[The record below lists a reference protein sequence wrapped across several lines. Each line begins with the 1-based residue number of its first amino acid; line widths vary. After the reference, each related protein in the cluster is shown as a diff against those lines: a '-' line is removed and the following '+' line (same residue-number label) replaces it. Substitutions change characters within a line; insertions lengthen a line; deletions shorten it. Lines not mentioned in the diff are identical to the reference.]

1 MKGISLNARMH
12 RIWGAYERQLS
23 RRPVLTQMA
32 TSCLLWGCGDVLA
45 QRVVEQRRISDVDAR
60 RVACTAA
67 FGAAFMG
74 PVGHFWY
81 QQLDVVCAK
90 LLAAGS
96 PSFLAAKL
104 IADTVI
110 MGPLYVVAFYAWG
123 CALIDGS
130 GIEGFKKKITQDFIP
145 TYTAE
150 LAVWPLFQA
159 FNFTRIPVEHQLLAV
174 NGATLIDACFLSW
187 ARSQEDWVATAIG
200 AIQSWQDGRKQSPAA
215 EMAAAAAAAVVVAAA
230 PNSGSQHVPRQLGQA

>member
-1 MKGISLNARMH
+1 MSSLSL
-12 RIWGAYERQLS
+12 IL
-23 RRPVLTQMA
+23 A
-32 TSCLLWGCGDVLA
+32 TPHLP
-45 QRVVEQRRISDVDAR
+45 
-60 RVACTAA
+60 
-67 FGAAFMG
+67 G
-74 PVGHFWY
+74 PCCQH
-81 QQLDVVCAK
+81 
-90 LLAAGS
+90 
-96 PSFLAAKL
+96 
-104 IADTVI
+104 
-110 MGPLYVVAFYAWG
+110 
-123 CALIDGS
+123 
-130 GIEGFKKKITQDFIP
+130 QDFIP